1 MSHELYS
8 YRLDLCYDGRLYS
21 GFQSQSSQC
30 TIQDIVEG
38 ALTKVAYLHGRLM
51 GASRTDA
58 GVSAHQQVCLFRTTK
73 RLQEAG
79 VIRSLNRILPAQI
92 RVQQLCSAPQ
102 NFHPLA
108 SSRAK
113 IYRYRLYCGTYPAPI
128 GGDLVWR
135 IPRQLD
141 LGMLKRE
148 LDHLIGVHDFR
159 AFTKYP
165 IDDRTT
171 IRRML
176 DIQVYA
182 YHAVVELW
190 FHGEGFLRHMIRN
203 IVGSAVVIAS
213 TDQVRLGLRHLHDIL
228 VTQDRT
234 QAYQTAPAAPLCL
247 MACLFDQD
255 PRLIRDLKAQS
266 SVDLGDRLRL

>member
-1 MSHELYS
+1 MSHDLYA
-8 YRLDLCYDGRLYS
+8 YRIDLCYDGRLYS
-21 GFQSQSSQC
+21 GFQSQPSQC
-30 TIQDIVEG
+30 TIQDIVEA
-38 ALTKVAYLHGRLM
+38 ALTKVAYLHGRLI

-58 GVSAHQQVCLFRTTK
+58 GVSAYQQVCLFRTTK
-73 RLQEAG
+73 QLQEAG
-79 VIRSLNRILPAQI
+79 VVRSLNRILPAQI
-92 RVQQLCSAPQ
+92 RVQQLEIAPQ

-128 GGDLVWR
+128 GEEWFWR

-141 LGMLKRE
+141 LGRLARE
-148 LDHLIGVHDFR
+148 LDQLIGVHDFR

-165 IDDRTT
+165 LGDRTT
-171 IRRML
+171 MRRIL
-176 DIQVYA
+176 DIQVFSH
-182 YHAVVELW
+182 HAVVELW

-213 TDQVRLGLRHLHDIL
+213 TDHTQLGLRHLRDIL
-228 VTQDRT
+228 VTYDRT
-234 QAYQTAPAAPLCL
+234 QAYQTAPAVPLCL

-266 SVDLGDRLRL
+266 SVDLDDRWRF